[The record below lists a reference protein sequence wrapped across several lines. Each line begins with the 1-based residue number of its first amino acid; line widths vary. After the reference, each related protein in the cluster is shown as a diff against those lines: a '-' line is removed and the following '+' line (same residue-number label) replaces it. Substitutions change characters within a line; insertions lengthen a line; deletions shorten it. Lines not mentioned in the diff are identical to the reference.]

1 MVFLSRFVLPSVSFV
16 KTRSNKRDW
25 KGNGQSSSAEG
36 SECDHTSKDT
46 GEWPEDERLQTRSWA
61 PTSMSWRWT
70 WAPSAPSATSCSP
83 SPRHMSTWTSSCMY
97 GHLWKT
103 PDIQSLAPR
112 FCCWTHP
119 HCNLNSETCFSEETM
134 QGLWP
139 ALTSYP
145 RMGLSC
151 SLQWIMLVSTIPVNW
166 VKKSLSHV
174 SIRGFALL
182 IWPELLLLLLFGS

>member
-1 MVFLSRFVLPSVSFV
+1 MWSYQQGHWRVDKRWKRALQIRSQAPS
-16 KTRSNKRDW
+16 
-25 KGNGQSSSAEG
+25 
-36 SECDHTSKDT
+36 C
-46 GEWPEDERLQTRSWA
+46 
-61 PTSMSWRWT
+61 MSWRWT
-70 WAPSAPSATSCSP
+70 WAPSAPSAISRGP
-83 SPRHMSTWTSSCMY
+83 SARRISTWTSSCMY

-151 SLQWIMLVSTIPVNW
+151 SLQRIMLVSTICQQIPVTCTT
-166 VKKSLSHV
+166 SED
-174 SIRGFALL
+174 LL
-182 IWPELLLLLLFGS
+182 WWYDLNCCYCWYFVQKNVNFFRSKLMID